1 MNIEVLHDIE
11 LKDFSYFKIGGKV
24 ENLYFPKNTDEFV
37 YLLETL
43 DNPLVFGGLSNVLF
57 SSDGIKND
65 IICTTKFD
73 SYEISDNFVKAS
85 AGVRG
90 AVLSRAC
97 MENSLSGFEF
107 MSGFPGTIGGN
118 IYMNASA
125 HKQSISD
132 TLLKVKIF
140 DTEKKEIIKLSKE
153 NLNFGY
159 RYSVLQNKP
168 YILIDAEF
176 ELNKADKKNIQDR
189 IKENREFRKLH
200 QPQKIPNVGSIF
212 RNPENN
218 SAGRLLD
225 EVGAKNLSVG
235 GAKVFEN
242 HANFIIN
249 TANASSSDVLELM
262 FIMYNK
268 VKYEFGIELRP
279 EVKYFGEM
287 TEKER
292 EICKILF
299 QK

>member
-1 MNIEVLHDIE
+1 VDIEVLHDID

-24 ENLYFPKNTDEFV
+24 NNLYFPKNVDEFV
-37 YLLETL
+37 FLLETL
-43 DNPLVFGGLSNVLF
+43 ENPLIFGGFSNVLF
-57 SSDGIKND
+57 SSLGVNQDL
-65 IICTTKFD
+65 ICTTKFD
-73 SYEISDNFVKAS
+73 SFEINDNHVKAS

-97 MENSLSGFEF
+97 MEKSLTGFEF

-125 HKQSISD
+125 HKQAIFD

-140 DTEKKEIIKLSKE
+140 DTEKNKVVELSK
-153 NLNFGY
+153 NDLNFGY
-159 RYSVLQNKP
+159 RYSILQEKP
-168 YILIDAEF
+168 YILLEAEF
-176 ELNKADKKNIQDR
+176 KLNEDKKENIKNR
-189 IKENREFRKLH
+189 INDNREFRKTY
-200 QPQKIPNVGSIF
+200 QPQNIPNVGSIF

-218 SAGRLLD
+218 SAGKLLD
-225 EVGAKNLSVG
+225 EIGAKNFIVG

-249 TANASSSDVLELM
+249 YNNATSTDVLELM
-262 FIMYNK
+262 FMMYNK
-268 VKYEFGIELRP
+268 VKENFGIELKP
-279 EVKYFGEM
+279 EVKYFGKQ

>member
-1 MNIEVLHDIE
+1 MDIEVLHDID

-24 ENLYFPKNTDEFV
+24 NNLYFPKNVDEFV
-37 YLLETL
+37 FLLETL
-43 DNPLVFGGLSNVLF
+43 ENPLIFGGFSNVLF
-57 SSDGIKND
+57 SSLGVNQDL
-65 IICTTKFD
+65 ICTTKFD
-73 SYEISDNFVKAS
+73 SFEINDNHVKAS

-97 MENSLSGFEF
+97 MEKSLTGFEF

-125 HKQSISD
+125 HKQAIFD

-140 DTEKKEIIKLSKE
+140 DTEKNKVVELSK
-153 NLNFGY
+153 NDLNFGY
-159 RYSVLQNKP
+159 RYSILQEKP
-168 YILIDAEF
+168 YILLEAEF
-176 ELNKADKKNIQDR
+176 KLNEDKKENIKNR
-189 IKENREFRKLH
+189 INDNREFRKTY
-200 QPQKIPNVGSIF
+200 QPQNIPNVGSIF

-218 SAGRLLD
+218 SAGKLLD
-225 EVGAKNLSVG
+225 EIGAKNFIVG

-249 TANASSSDVLELM
+249 YNNATSTDVLELM
-262 FIMYNK
+262 FMMYNK
-268 VKYEFGIELRP
+268 VKENFGIELKP
-279 EVKYFGEM
+279 EVKYFGKQ